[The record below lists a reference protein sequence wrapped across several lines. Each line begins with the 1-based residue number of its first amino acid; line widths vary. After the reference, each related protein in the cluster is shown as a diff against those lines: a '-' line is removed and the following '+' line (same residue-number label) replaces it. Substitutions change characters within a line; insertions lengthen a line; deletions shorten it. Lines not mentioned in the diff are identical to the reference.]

1 MYSHNHK
8 TTSKAYTEMVRNS
21 HIGADVQVKTSI
33 WTLRGPILVIA
44 EKPKA
49 AKRIAEA
56 LSQHFIT
63 RKYGNISYYEIKS
76 TSQVIYVASA
86 VGHLYTLYTELQEYP
101 VFEYK
106 WVPAYVIDEEKKY
119 TRLYLELLDKLA
131 HKCLYYVNACDYD
144 IEGSVIGYL
153 IIKFHGDEK
162 RAFRAKFSSLV
173 HSELKSSFENL
184 TSLDYDMIESG
195 LCRHE
200 LDWVW
205 GINVSRALMK
215 AVFNATKRKITLS
228 AGRVQTPTLKFITEK
243 ELERALFIPLPQYI
257 VTVKLRKTDR
267 VFTAEFIENPVDSV
281 NNANIIKNTVLR
293 DKYLLVRDY
302 TIEKRKLTPPPPFN
316 LSDLQYEAAR
326 IFGFS
331 PMKTQKI
338 AEDLYLEA
346 LISYPR
352 TNSQKLPP
360 TLNYREIL
368 QKLSRINKYGT
379 LISQLIKETCGVLR
393 PVEGEKEDP
402 AHPAIYPTGNIPQ
415 NLTREQ
421 WAIYDL
427 VVRRFLAAFAP
438 NAIISYTR
446 ALLETPSASYKFICS
461 GINVEF
467 QGWLIYYPYHTPS
480 TKILPKLTRG
490 ERIEVVSVIVRESYT
505 RPPAKLKKIDVL
517 KWMESVEI
525 GTESTRAPIIEKL
538 FERKYLRNTKNGIEI
553 TDLGL
558 GVVEVISQFFPE
570 LTSVDLTRKFEQLI
584 SEVKVGSKSRIQ
596 VIEEAKDVIRKLL
609 ESFNQQ
615 INNIGILLASRL
627 GIINSYAKCSIPMCR
642 REIHENSLCKYHSE
656 ALKKLRESYEEWY
669 KRKNI
674 TYKEYLKKLLSMRS
688 TGIFIRDV
696 IEHVELRKLT

>member
-1 MYSHNHK
+1 M
-8 TTSKAYTEMVRNS
+8 
-21 HIGADVQVKTSI
+21 
-33 WTLRGPILVIA
+33 LRGPILVIA

-49 AKRIAEA
+49 ARRIVEA
-56 LSQHFIT
+56 LSQHYIT
-63 RKYGNISYYEIKS
+63 RKYSNISYYEIKS
-76 TSQVIYVASA
+76 MSQIVYVASA
-86 VGHLYTLYTELQEYP
+86 VGHLYTLHTELREYP

-106 WVPAYVIDEEKKY
+106 WVPAYIADEEKKY
-119 TRLYLELLDKLA
+119 TRIYLELLGKLA
-131 HKCLYYVNACDYD
+131 HECLYYVNACDYD

-173 HSELKSSFENL
+173 HSELRSSFENL
-184 TSLDYDMIESG
+184 TPLDYDMIESG

-200 LDWVW
+200 LDWIW

-228 AGRVQTPTLKFITEK
+228 AGRVQTPTLKFITDR
-243 ELERALFIPLPQYI
+243 ELERALFIPLPQYMI
-257 VTVKLRKTDR
+257 TVKLKKDNR
-267 VFTAEFIENPVDSV
+267 VFTVEFVENPVLSV
-281 NNANIIKNTVLR
+281 TSANIVKSAVLR
-293 DKYLLVRDY
+293 GKYLLVREY
-302 TIEKRKLTPPPPFN
+302 TTEKRKLTPPPPFN

-368 QKLSRINKYGT
+368 QKLSRISKYEDLVSR
-379 LISQLIKETCGVLR
+379 LIRETRGILR

-415 NLTREQ
+415 SLTRDQ
-421 WAIYDL
+421 WAVYDL
-427 VVRRFLAAFAP
+427 IVRRFLAAFAP
-438 NAIISYTR
+438 SAIMSYTR
-446 ALLETPSASYKFICS
+446 ALLETPSEGYKFTCS
-461 GINVEF
+461 GVNIELP
-467 QGWLIYYPYHTPS
+467 GWLIYYPYHTPS
-480 TKILPKLTRG
+480 TKILPKLARA
-490 ERIEVVSVIVRESYT
+490 ERVEVIDVVVRESYT

-538 FERKYLRNTKNGIEI
+538 FERNYLRNTKSGIEI

-558 GVVEVISQFFPE
+558 GVVEVISWFFPE
-570 LTSVDLTRKFEQLI
+570 LTSIDLTRRFEQLI
-584 SEVKVGSKSRIQ
+584 GEVKAGSKSRLQ
-596 VIEEAKDVIRKLL
+596 VIEEAKGVIKKLL
-609 ESFNQQ
+609 EVFNQR
-615 INNIGILLASRL
+615 IDSIGALLSARL
-627 GIINSYAKCSIPMCR
+627 GITDSYTKCSIPTCR
-642 REIHENSLCKYHSE
+642 REVHENSLCKYHYE
-656 ALKKLRESYEEWY
+656 ALKKLRDLYEEWY
-669 KRKNI
+669 QRKNI
-674 TYKEYLKKLLSMRS
+674 AYKEYLKKLLNMKN
-688 TGIFIRDV
+688 TGMFIRDV
-696 IEHVELRKLT
+696 IEHIELRELPHK

>member
-1 MYSHNHK
+1 MYSYNYK
-8 TTSKAYTEMVRNS
+8 TTNKTHTRVTHNS
-21 HIGADVQVKTSI
+21 HTGTSVQAKTSI
-33 WTLRGPILVIA
+33 WMLRGPVLVIA

-49 AKRIAEA
+49 ARRIVEA
-56 LSQHFIT
+56 LSQHFNT
-63 RKYGNISYYEIKS
+63 RKYGNIPYYEIRS
-76 TSQVIYVASA
+76 ISQVIYVASA
-86 VGHLYTLYTELQEYP
+86 VGHLYTLHTELREYP

-106 WVPAYVIDEEKKY
+106 WVPAYIADEEKRY
-119 TRLYLELLDKLA
+119 TRIYLELLSKLA
-131 HKCLYYVNACDYD
+131 HECLYYVNACDYD

-173 HSELKSSFENL
+173 HSELRSSFENL
-184 TSLDYDMIESG
+184 MPLDYNMIESG

-200 LDWVW
+200 LDWIW
-205 GINVSRALMK
+205 GINVSRALTR

-228 AGRVQTPTLKFITEK
+228 AGRVQTPTLKFITER
-243 ELERALFIPLPQYI
+243 EIERALFIPLPQYMI
-257 VTVKLRKTDR
+257 TVKLRKANR
-267 VFTAEFIENPVDSV
+267 VFTAEFTENPVYNINS
-281 NNANIIKNTVLR
+281 ANIIKSTVLR
-293 DKYLLVRDY
+293 DKYLLVREY
-302 TIEKRKLTPPPPFN
+302 TTEKRKLTPPPPFN

-360 TLNYREIL
+360 TLNYKEIL
-368 QKLSRINKYGT
+368 QKLSRISKYEA
-379 LISQLIKETCGVLR
+379 LISQLIRETRGVLR

-427 VVRRFLAAFAP
+427 IVRRFLAAFAP
-438 NAIISYTR
+438 SAIISYTR
-446 ALLETPSASYKFICS
+446 ALLETSSAGYKFTCS
-461 GINVEF
+461 GVIVEF
-467 QGWLIYYPYHTPS
+467 LGWLTYYPYHIPS
-480 TKILPKLTRG
+480 TKILPKLARA
-490 ERIEVVSVIVRESYT
+490 ERIEVVNVVVRESYT

-538 FERKYLRNTKNGIEI
+538 FKRNYLKNTKSGIEI

-558 GVVEVISQFFPE
+558 GVVEVISRFFPE
-570 LTSVDLTRKFEQLI
+570 LTSIDLTRKFEQLI
-584 SEVKVGSKSRIQ
+584 SEVKASGKSRLQ
-596 VIEEAKDVIRKLL
+596 VIEEAKGVIKKLL
-609 ESFNQQ
+609 ENFNQQ
-615 INNIGILLASRL
+615 INNIGTLLSTRL
-627 GIINSYAKCSIPMCR
+627 GITDSYVKCSIPTCR
-642 REIHENSLCKYHSE
+642 REVHENSLCKYHYE
-656 ALKKLRESYEEWY
+656 ALKKLRDSYEEWY
-669 KRKNI
+669 QRKNI
-674 TYKEYLKKLLSMRS
+674 TYKEYLRKLLNMKS
-688 TGIFIRDV
+688 TGMFIRDV
-696 IEHVELRKLT
+696 IEHVEL